1 MLKPTLQLKLGQ
13 TLTMTPQLQQAIR
26 LLQLPVL
33 DLNAQ
38 IQEALEENIM
48 LEMEDLPDVPK
59 TDANTTAEVETIKAD
74 EAWQTRAAERV
85 QDGGWNGEGRPIS
98 EFADESGQ
106 SLRDHLLWQVELEHF
121 STREALIAETIIDS
135 INDDGYLD
143 TPLEEILEI
152 LDESPAVTEREVE
165 KTLTKIQRL
174 DPIGVGA
181 RSLSESIVLQLS
193 QLEWE
198 TPGLQLA
205 IEIAGEHL
213 DLVATRD
220 YGELRR
226 GLRASE
232 EYLLDNKSIDIQ
244 TNKFGKPYSSKK
256 YKIRKITIQNDAK
269 LGIKFSLIELEEPIV
284 QSSPFLRWRSAKQV
298 DYQVLSLVDLGY
310 FTYISR
316 RTNSEKGS
324 KFLLTIPEEIKYD
337 KGKPFVFKKTLTP
350 AANQFIDQT
359 IASSLLRQKPLN
371 QNVAINVVPNT
382 SDHSQTST
390 IQASTAI
397 ENSEVVVT
405 QDCSEIVTDFLY
417 KNLINNKWLALDT
430 RVLIGTDYVEAGDIL
445 SIKNKKY
452 TITEVHKKPF
462 VYEGLKIIV
471 LNKDLVDIE
480 IIERNRTPKLAD
492 VIRKGKASNI
502 DRYPYKFYFVKDVN
516 TGKFL
521 LADYLYQ
528 EEVGGSFDEMGG
540 QMEPINTVYS
550 ITKELNEWIDSII
563 DELGNK

>member
-106 SLRDHLLWQVELEHF
+106 SLRDHLLWQVELEQF

-135 INDDGYLD
+135 INDEGYLD

-232 EYLLDNKSIDIQ
+232 DDLHDALALIRGCNPRPGNAVSPPAAEYVIPDVFVRKVDNKWQVEISPTGVPRLSVNQQYANLLRGSGEHAVLRSQLQEARWLIRSLEIRNETLLKVATSIVTRQTEFLEHGDEAMKPLVLRDVAEEIGMHESTISRVT
-244 TNKFGKPYSSKK
+244 TNKYMHTPRGVFEFKYFFSSHLASDSGEDQSSTSVRA
-256 YKIRKITIQNDAK
+256 KIRKLISGEDPAKPLSDSKITNLLK
-269 LGIKFSLIELEEPIV
+269 EEGISV
-284 QSSPFLRWRSAKQV
+284 A
-298 DYQVLSLVDLGY
+298 
-310 FTYISR
+310 R
-316 RTNSEKGS
+316 RTVAKYREAMKIPSSSERRK
-324 KFLLTIPEEIKYD
+324 
-337 KGKPFVFKKTLTP
+337 
-350 AANQFIDQT
+350 
-359 IASSLLRQKPLN
+359 R
-371 QNVAINVVPNT
+371 
-382 SDHSQTST
+382 
-390 IQASTAI
+390 
-397 ENSEVVVT
+397 
-405 QDCSEIVTDFLY
+405 
-417 KNLINNKWLALDT
+417 
-430 RVLIGTDYVEAGDIL
+430 EA
-445 SIKNKKY
+445 K
-452 TITEVHKKPF
+452 
-462 VYEGLKIIV
+462 
-471 LNKDLVDIE
+471 
-480 IIERNRTPKLAD
+480 
-492 VIRKGKASNI
+492 
-502 DRYPYKFYFVKDVN
+502 
-516 TGKFL
+516 
-521 LADYLYQ
+521 
-528 EEVGGSFDEMGG
+528 
-540 QMEPINTVYS
+540 
-550 ITKELNEWIDSII
+550 
-563 DELGNK
+563 